1 MVSLT
6 ERVIHLEK
14 QSENAAKKDVVE
26 RHDRDVRTMQT
37 SLTQVRAQVVQLERL
52 SLSEGRSGSGETAQG
67 LHIVYIIPYMNYKVK
82 NGS

>member
-6 ERVIHLEK
+6 EKVIHLEK

-26 RHDRDVRTMQT
+26 RHDRDVRTMQR

-52 SLSEGRSGSGETAQG
+52 SLNERGRSGSGETAPG
-67 LHIVYIIPYMNYKVK
+67 NTL
-82 NGS
+82 

>member
-14 QSENAAKKDVVE
+14 QSENLAKKDVVD
-26 RHDRDVRTMQT
+26 RHDRDVRSMQT

-52 SLSEGRSGSGETAQG
+52 NLNESRTGSGESTSG
-67 LHIVYIIPYMNYKVK
+67 ERIFSYYFTFLPCGRNV
-82 NGS
+82 